1 MAASMP
7 PVQRHQRPD
16 PIRGLVRKVAA
27 VWLVLL
33 ASAAAH
39 AQTGQPPA
47 QGGFPDASFD
57 VVFRK
62 FTPPANAFAPY
73 YSWDA
78 QMGLDLTVARNGA
91 NAVDFMTVFQTVGTQ
106 NIGTRVSVGGT
117 GYIIRASYARA
128 YSPDLTVSA
137 GVSHLSSHLTRDLDE
152 KTAEERALGVPVPN
166 VQDPSEY
173 NVVFV
178 RAVRRFPAW
187 RLTPVI
193 DFAIEPYNF
202 RFNGG
207 MVPTARPVYLATRW
221 TLWRGSGGSL
231 AAETQHEFGPRP
243 WNQASLLLELYR
255 RQQAEGRF
263 QLFVTASPGH
273 SLHVSP
279 NVGGLRDGIAAGVR
293 LQFLEREDPPE
304 GQDDDL
310 PVSEAEAEG
319 EL

>member
-1 MAASMP
+1 M
-7 PVQRHQRPD
+7 V
-16 PIRGLVRKVAA
+16 V
-27 VWLVLL
+27 VWLVGL
-33 ASAAAH
+33 ASRTAH

-91 NAVDFMTVFQTVGTQ
+91 NAVDFTTVFQTVGTE
-106 NIGTRVSVGGT
+106 NIGSRVSVGGT
-117 GYIIRASYARA
+117 GYIIRASDAWTC
-128 YSPDLTVSA
+128 SPDLTVST
-137 GVSHLSSHLTRDLDE
+137 GVSHLSSHLTRDLDT
-152 KTAEERALGVPVPN
+152 KTAEERALGLPVPV

-178 RAVRRFPAW
+178 RAVRRFPKW

-193 DFAIEPYNF
+193 DLVVEPYNF
-202 RFNGG
+202 RFNGS
-207 MVPTARPVYLATRW
+207 MAPTARPVYLATRW
-221 TLWRGSGGSL
+221 TLWHGSGGVL
-231 AAETQHEFGPRP
+231 VAETQQEFGPRP
-243 WNQASLLLELYR
+243 WNQVSLFLELYR

-263 QLFVTASPGH
+263 QLFVTASPGD

-279 NVGGLRDGIAAGVR
+279 NVGALRDGIAAGVR
-293 LQFLEREDPPE
+293 LRFLAR
-304 GQDDDL
+304 
-310 PVSEAEAEG
+310 
-319 EL
+319 

>member
-1 MAASMP
+1 MP
-7 PVQRHQRPD
+7 PVQRQRRTD
-16 PIRGLVRKVAA
+16 PVRGLLRSVTA
-27 VWLVLL
+27 VGLVLL
-33 ASAAAH
+33 AAGAAH

-78 QMGLDLTVARNGA
+78 QLGLDLTVARHGA
-91 NAVDFMTVFQTVGTQ
+91 NAVDFTTVFQTVGTQ
-106 NIGTRVSVGGT
+106 SIGSRVSVGGT
-117 GYIIRASYARA
+117 GYIIRASYART
-128 YSPDLTVSA
+128 YSPGLTVSA

-152 KTAEERALGVPVPN
+152 KTAEERALGVPVPE

-173 NVVFV
+173 NVVFI
-178 RAVRRFPAW
+178 RAVRRFPRW

-193 DFAIEPYNF
+193 DLAVEPYNF
-202 RFNGG
+202 RFNGSA
-207 MVPTARPVYLATRW
+207 VAPARPVYLATRW

-231 AAETQHEFGPRP
+231 AAETQHEFGVRP
-243 WNQASLLLELYR
+243 WNEVSLFLELYR

-293 LQFLEREDPPE
+293 LRF
-304 GQDDDL
+304 
-310 PVSEAEAEG
+310 VSR
-319 EL
+319 

>member
-1 MAASMP
+1 MP
-7 PVQRHQRPD
+7 SARRVE
-16 PIRGLVRKVAA
+16 VA
-27 VWLVLL
+27 VWLALL
-33 ASAAAH
+33 VSGTAQ
-39 AQTGQPPA
+39 AQTGQPAA

-57 VVFRK
+57 LMFRK

-78 QMGLDLTVARNGA
+78 EMGLDLTVARNGA
-91 NAVDFMTVFQTVGTQ
+91 NAVDFTTVLQTVGTQ
-106 NIGTRVSVGGT
+106 SIGTRVSVGGT
-117 GYIIRASYARA
+117 GYIIRPSYARTC
-128 YSPDLTVSA
+128 SPDLTVSV
-137 GVSHLSSHLTRDLDE
+137 GVSHLSSHLTRDLDT
-152 KTAEERALGVPVPN
+152 KTAEERALGLPVPV

-178 RAVRRFPAW
+178 RAVRRFPRW

-193 DFAIEPYNF
+193 DVAIEPYNF
-202 RFNGG
+202 RFNGT
-207 MVPTARPVYLATRW
+207 MAPAARPVYLATRW

-231 AAETQHEFGPRP
+231 AAETQQEFGPRP
-243 WNQASLLLELYR
+243 WNEVSLFLELFR

-293 LQFLEREDPPE
+293 LRFLER
-304 GQDDDL
+304 
-310 PVSEAEAEG
+310 
-319 EL
+319 